1 MVFFRSSCHSRVSS
15 LYGRVYRGYATL
27 DARRDCF
34 LPVWEG
40 VSPLFQVLL
49 LWPPFPPC
57 MGGCIEEEICE
68 LMKAGVSSLYGR
80 VYRPSHEYEVCF
92 FGFLPV
98 WEGVS
103 LRSEVS
109 PLCSLPHRYV
119 SSLYGRVYHTSQF
132 CQPPFYRFLPVW
144 EGVSLFLRAV

>member
-1 MVFFRSSCHSRVSS
+1 MVNSTFTWKMVSS

-57 MGGCIEEEICE
+57 MGGCIGEEICE

-80 VYRPSHEYEVCF
+80 VYRTRRGAGNVDS
-92 FGFLPV
+92 GFLPV

-103 LRSEVS
+103 L
-109 PLCSLPHRYV
+109 
-119 SSLYGRVYHTSQF
+119 
-132 CQPPFYRFLPVW
+132 
-144 EGVSLFLRAV
+144 